1 MSTRQGVQHNVF
13 MDAVVAALSAANA
26 LMSAGGAERW
36 RLRRIAASRRQTVIG
51 IVYSWRFPPSPIGC
65 CGCCRI
71 FISLAWRVQDRL
83 AGQLLPSYAGATL
96 AGAGAVVFEVEHD
109 AISGLLMG
117 AVEKIALQFN
127 KNIFNIGEAGEALSI
142 LKHSSL
148 PGAYDTGQA
157 AARLVLQALSA

>member
-1 MSTRQGVQHNVF
+1 VR
-13 MDAVVAALSAANA
+13 
-26 LMSAGGAERW
+26 
-36 RLRRIAASRRQTVIG
+36 
-51 IVYSWRFPPSPIGC
+51 
-65 CGCCRI
+65 
-71 FISLAWRVQDRL
+71 DRL
-83 AGQLLPSYAGATL
+83 AGQLLPSYTGATL

-117 AVEKIALQFN
+117 AAEKIALQLN
-127 KNIFNIGEAGEALSI
+127 KDIFNIGEAGEALSI